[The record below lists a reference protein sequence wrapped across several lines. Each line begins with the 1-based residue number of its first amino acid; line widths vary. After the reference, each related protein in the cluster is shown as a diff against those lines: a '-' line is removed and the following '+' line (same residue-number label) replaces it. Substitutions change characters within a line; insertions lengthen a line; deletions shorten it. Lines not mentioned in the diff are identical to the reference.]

1 MVLFCLSVLRD
12 LLSGSMI
19 KSEPRPDWPGYFPTS
34 ITVPLKWKP
43 PPPTPVWEWGFVGF
57 NPKKVLDDQITRRK
71 TIKHNMKRHRSTFR
85 WLISK
90 GSQRTIAIMISSIRC
105 HIMKLTCKDVSVF
118 STSPVYYHV
127 INSRVSCSHTFIKS
141 LFTIFRGSLRP
152 NVSSGSGELGCAR
165 GTRVFNWQSTVRF
178 SFNPRTGDQQ
188 DLQ

>member
-1 MVLFCLSVLRD
+1 MVLFCLSVLHV

-43 PPPTPVWEWGFVGF
+43 PAPTSTGGWGFVGF
-57 NPKKVLDDQITRRK
+57 NNPKKVLDDQRTRRK

-85 WLISK
+85 CLISK

-118 STSPVYYHV
+118 YTPPVY
-127 INSRVSCSHTFIKS
+127 
-141 LFTIFRGSLRP
+141 
-152 NVSSGSGELGCAR
+152 
-165 GTRVFNWQSTVRF
+165 
-178 SFNPRTGDQQ
+178 
-188 DLQ
+188 